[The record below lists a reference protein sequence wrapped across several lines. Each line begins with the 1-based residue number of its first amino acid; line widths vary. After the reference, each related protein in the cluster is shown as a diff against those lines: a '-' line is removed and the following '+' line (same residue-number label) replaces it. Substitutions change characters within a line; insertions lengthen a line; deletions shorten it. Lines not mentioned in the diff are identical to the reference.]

1 MTSTVGGSAGAETD
15 VGPDIAAAAGTKRG
29 GWTSVCDFSDLWPN
43 IGVCTL
49 VGGRQIAIFLI
60 GETLYAL
67 DNHDPASGANVL
79 SRGIVGDVKGECV
92 IASPL
97 YKHHYSLVSG
107 RCLEDSA
114 KSVNVYPVRV
124 LDARVW
130 VNAEPQQKPAAAR
143 RRRLV
148 VIGNGMAGM
157 RTVEELL
164 ELAPDRYDITVFG
177 AEPHTNYNRILLS
190 PLLAGDKSTSEIFL
204 NTPEWYTERHIALH
218 CGDPVVAID
227 RRRRVVR
234 SGKGVEIPYER
245 LLVATGS
252 TPIMLPI
259 PGKDLP
265 GVVTFRDLADVD
277 AMLESA
283 RRYKTAVVVGGG
295 LLGLEAASALIR
307 RGMKVTVVHLFDTLM
322 ERQLDAAAAAL
333 LRTSLESRGLEFKMP
348 AKTTAIIGELRVGA
362 VRFDDG
368 GELAADLVVMATG
381 VRPNIELASG
391 AGLRCERGILVD
403 DTLQTYDPSIYAVGE
418 CVQHRNR
425 TFGLVAPLWEQ
436 ARVCAVHLAELGVS
450 RYRGTLPATQLKVA
464 GIELYS
470 AGDFG
475 AADGNE
481 TLVMQDHRNGI
492 YKRLVI
498 RDNRL
503 RGAVLYG
510 DSRLGSW
517 YFELMS
523 AGQDIAGLRDTL
535 LFGPQQASV

>member
-1 MTSTVGGSAGAETD
+1 MTSPSEISGAVSVG
-15 VGPDIAAAAGTKRG
+15 AAQARI
-29 GWTSVCDFSDLWPN
+29 GWSSVCDFTELWPN
-43 IGVCTL
+43 IGVCAR
-49 VGGRQIAIFLI
+49 VNGRQIAIFLV

-67 DNHDPASGANVL
+67 DNYDPASGANVL

-107 RCLEDSA
+107 RCLEDPA

-124 LDARVW
+124 LDGRVW
-130 VNAEPQQKPAAAR
+130 VNAEPQQQPASAR

-190 PLLAGDKSTSEIFL
+190 PVLAGDKSTSEIFL
-204 NTPEWYTERHIALH
+204 NTPEWYAEHRITLH

-234 SGKGVEIPYER
+234 SSKGVEVPYDR
-245 LLVATGS
+245 LLMATGS
-252 TPIMLPI
+252 TPVMLPI
-259 PGKDLP
+259 PGNDLP

-283 RRYKTAVVVGGG
+283 RRYKTAVVIGGG
-295 LLGLEAASALIR
+295 LLGLEAASALVR
-307 RGMKVTVVHLFDTLM
+307 RGMKVTVVHLVDTLM

-333 LRTSLESRGLEFKMP
+333 LRTSLEGRGLEFKMP
-348 AKTTAIIGELRVGA
+348 AKTAAVLGESRVRA
-362 VRFDDG
+362 VRLDDG
-368 GELAADLVVMATG
+368 SELAADLVVMAIG
-381 VRPNIELASG
+381 VRPNIELATG

-403 DTLQTYDPSIYAVGE
+403 DNLQTFDPGIYAVGE

-436 ARVCAVHLAELGVS
+436 ARVCAIHLAELGVS
-450 RYRGTLPATQLKVA
+450 RYRGTLTATQLKVA

-475 AADGNE
+475 AVAGNE
-481 TLVMQDHRNGI
+481 ALVLQDHRNGI

-510 DSRLGSW
+510 DAKHGAW
-517 YFELMS
+517 YFDLIS
-523 AGQDIAGLRDTL
+523 AGQDIGALRDKL
-535 LFGPQQASV
+535 LFGPEHVNQAVSSA

>member
-1 MTSTVGGSAGAETD
+1 MTKSSGTILDGECRPEGRG
-15 VGPDIAAAAGTKRG
+15 AGTAPRI
-29 GWTSVCDFSDLWPN
+29 TAICELDDLWPN
-43 IGVCTL
+43 MGVCAL
-49 VGGRQIAIFLI
+49 VNGRQIAVFRV

-79 SRGIVGDVKGECV
+79 SRGIVGDLKGECV
-92 IASPL
+92 VASPL
-97 YKHHYSLVSG
+97 YKHHYSLVTG
-107 RCLEDSA
+107 RCLEDST
-114 KSVNVYPVRV
+114 KSVNVYPVKV
-124 LDARVW
+124 LDGRVW
-130 VNAEPQQKPAAAR
+130 VNTEPQQLPAVPC

-157 RTVEELL
+157 RAVEELL

-190 PLLAGDKSTSEIFL
+190 PLLAGDTNSADIFL
-204 NTPEWYTERHIALH
+204 NTPEWYTENRIALH
-218 CGDPVVAID
+218 SGDPVMTVD
-227 RRRRVVR
+227 RRRRIVR
-234 SGKGVEIPYER
+234 SSKGVEVPYDR
-245 LLVATGS
+245 LLLATGS
-252 TPIMLPI
+252 TPIVLPI

-283 RRYKTAVVVGGG
+283 RRYKTAVVIGGG
-295 LLGLEAASALIR
+295 LLGLEAASALLR
-307 RGMKVTVVHLFDTLM
+307 RGMDVTVVHLFDTLM

-333 LRTSLESRGLEFKMP
+333 LRTCLEGRGVKFKMP
-348 AKTTAIIGELRVGA
+348 AKTTAILGESRVSA
-362 VRFDDG
+362 VRFEDG
-368 GELAADLVVMATG
+368 SELAAELVVMATG
-381 VRPNIELASG
+381 VRPNIELANK
-391 AGLRCERGILVD
+391 AGLRCERGVLVD

-436 ARVCAVHLAELGVS
+436 ARVCAIHLAELGVS

-475 AADGNE
+475 NTEGAEA
-481 TLVMQDHRNGI
+481 LVLQDHRNGI

-510 DSRLGSW
+510 DARHGSW

-523 AGQDIAGLRDTL
+523 DGRDIGGLRDRL
-535 LFGPQQASV
+535 LFGPEHASA